1 MRNRLTKQETDD
13 LVRHILDLD
22 ARGFPPWAAGIV
34 ETANALHAGE
44 NCAPFG
50 MRWAKDFVN
59 RRPELPVKFRE
70 RYEHDSSR
78 EVETKQRWFETVRT
92 LKARYGV
99 QDENMYNF
107 DEYRGNVDQ
116 VGKGVLHAGSSIRRQ
131 IQHPNQEFQ
140 RGRWFTTLQAFN
152 ATGQAVPPFL
162 IFPSFLRF
170 SDGNHK
176 SDVPRTWRVTASENG
191 VATAETATAWLEHF
205 DKHTKPRAAR
215 AYRIL
220 ILDSH
225 EFHNSIKFQHL
236 CEGKRIV
243 TLCVPHHYSHQL
255 QPFNAGYFP
264 LLQEAYKEAFED
276 PLGRNEGLTD
286 ESNFFLHVFF
296 AVYNTVST
304 EQNIRASFQDAGLVP
319 NSPDSVLSKRPLRS
333 PVPTDPARAGGQLEP
348 DNRNQRQPRTAL
360 AEQRNLQRRNHSYTR
375 TNKSQMDRVWETFQE
390 ITEMFESCN
399 EDSIILQAEMKE
411 VTEGLRNLIRE
422 RAHRKGRQ
430 DPFAVLT
437 TASRGRKIGKLRGKR
452 HCRGC
457 GRAGHDLRN
466 CDG

>member
-1 MRNRLTKQETDD
+1 
-13 LVRHILDLD
+13 
-22 ARGFPPWAAGIV
+22 
-34 ETANALHAGE
+34 
-44 NCAPFG
+44 
-50 MRWAKDFVN
+50 
-59 RRPELPVKFRE
+59 
-70 RYEHDSSR
+70 
-78 EVETKQRWFETVRT
+78 
-92 LKARYGV
+92 
-99 QDENMYNF
+99 
-107 DEYRGNVDQ
+107 
-116 VGKGVLHAGSSIRRQ
+116 
-131 IQHPNQEFQ
+131 
-140 RGRWFTTLQAFN
+140 
-152 ATGQAVPPFL
+152 
-162 IFPSFLRF
+162 
-170 SDGNHK
+170 
-176 SDVPRTWRVTASENG
+176 
-191 VATAETATAWLEHF
+191 
-205 DKHTKPRAAR
+205 
-215 AYRIL
+215 
-220 ILDSH
+220 
-225 EFHNSIKFQHL
+225 
-236 CEGKRIV
+236 
-243 TLCVPHHYSHQL
+243 
-255 QPFNAGYFP
+255 
-264 LLQEAYKEAFED
+264 LQEAYKEAFED

-319 NSPDSVLSKRPLRS
+319 NSPDSVLSKRPVRS

-390 ITEMFESCN
+390 ITEMFELCN

-422 RAHRKGRQ
+422 RAHRKGRP

-437 TASRGRKIGKLRGKR
+437 TASRGRKIGKIRGKR